1 MVTYSPSATT
11 GFGSVLQFGKI
22 DETHKKIEK
31 EILDKVQAFAQKLG
45 FDLGILANAYSE
57 SKDLKE
63 LFEIYGDKY
72 SIYSD
77 SGGLQALTLGKDL
90 TLEKPRIYD
99 TQSLNSHYAMCFD
112 EMPTKVIGP
121 RKEGAHSMLDQSGRY
136 YVKELVI
143 PKGIETG
150 KNIQEQIN
158 AFKERNAIAKIM
170 VIVQGYDMEQFKNY
184 SKAIYDQI
192 DPNDYKYISGLAFGN
207 TIGPGPFHLID
218 RIARYQYEL
227 DFIPE
232 EHLKHIH
239 LLAAGSP
246 GKLLG
251 PMGFPKEFWKWDI
264 KDFKINADAT
274 SHSSTATYG
283 RFTSFNQKG
292 KRQEINTGKGLNKIS
307 KRLVEQM
314 YEFTKD
320 CFSKH
325 GIDLTFDE
333 FRNTYTIFNDKKI
346 LSSKDIDKDCE
357 IQSIEYKKIAQGNR
371 FLWFMHELKI
381 FFTCLY
387 LLEKGEFSKV
397 FLTKQQIEA
406 GVLLRKCTDLEVYN
420 RISRELKIKIHNIIT
435 PMIDNEQIVLNKI
448 KKFDLF

>member
-1 MVTYSPSATT
+1 MVTYSPSAPVSYASTL
-11 GFGSVLQFGKI
+11 SFGKI
-22 DETHKKIEK
+22 DETHKKIER
-31 EILDKVQAFAQKLG
+31 EILEKVQAFAQKLG

-63 LFEIYGDKY
+63 LFELYGDKF

-158 AFKERNAIAKIM
+158 AFKERNAIAKVM
-170 VIVQGYDMEQFKNY
+170 VIVQGYDIEQFKNY
-184 SKAIYDQI
+184 LKAVYSQI

-218 RIARYQYEL
+218 RIARYQHEV

-246 GKLLG
+246 GKL
-251 PMGFPKEFWKWDI
+251 MGAICLPKEFWKWDI

-274 SHSSTATYG
+274 SHSSSSVFG
-283 RFTSFNQKG
+283 RFTTFDKKFNKTVLGAG
-292 KRQEINTGKGLNKIS
+292 KKLNKNS
-307 KRLVEQM
+307 KKLIEQM

-325 GIDLTFDE
+325 GIDLTFDK

-346 LSSKDIDKDCE
+346 LTQKDINKECE
-357 IQSIEYKKIAQGNR
+357 IQSLEYQKITHGNR
-371 FLWFMHELKI
+371 FLWFIYELKI
-381 FFTCLY
+381 FFTLLY
-387 LLEKGEFSKV
+387 LVEKGDFSKV
-397 FLTKQQIEA
+397 FNNKNQIEA
-406 GVLLRKCTDLEVYN
+406 GVLLRKCTDYETYN
-420 RISRELKIKIHNIIT
+420 KISRELKIKTYNIVT
-435 PMIDNEQIVLNKI
+435 PMIDNEQVILNKI